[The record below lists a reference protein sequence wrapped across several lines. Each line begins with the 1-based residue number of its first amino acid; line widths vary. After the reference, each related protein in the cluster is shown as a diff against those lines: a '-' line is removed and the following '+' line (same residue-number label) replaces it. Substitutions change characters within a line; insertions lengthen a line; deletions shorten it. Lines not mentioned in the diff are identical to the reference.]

1 MTSVTIM
8 MSNNDN
14 DDCDNNND
22 FYGENENVF
31 ESGENDEMMKIAVA
45 VL

>member
-1 MTSVTIM
+1 MKISVTIM

-22 FYGENENVF
+22 FYGENDF
-31 ESGENDEMMKIAVA
+31 ERGENDEMMKTAVA